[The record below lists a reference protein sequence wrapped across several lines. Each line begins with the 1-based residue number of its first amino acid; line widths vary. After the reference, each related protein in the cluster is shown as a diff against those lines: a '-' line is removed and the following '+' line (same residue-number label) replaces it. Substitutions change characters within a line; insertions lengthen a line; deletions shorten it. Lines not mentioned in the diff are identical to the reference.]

1 MFRSIPLL
9 LSKRIT
15 IPRLS
20 PSHTKVRFLRYEV
33 NVATGMEV
41 AAYDPI
47 MVVEC
52 SPDLVTAGLR
62 ESPDETLQ
70 MMIDTQE
77 EGVLRNLKAIDE
89 TEWLNVGTEIG
100 IVDDGDPIDGDWAW
114 QAYLHSDRK

>member
-1 MFRSIPLL
+1 MLRSIPLL

-20 PSHTKVRFLRYEV
+20 PSHTKVRILRYEG
-33 NVATGMEV
+33 NVANGMEV
-41 AAYDPI
+41 VAYDPI

-62 ESPDETLQ
+62 ESPYETLQ

-77 EGVLRNLKAIDE
+77 EGVLRNMKVINE

-100 IVDDGDPIDGDWAW
+100 IIDDGDPIDGDWTW
-114 QAYLHSDRK
+114 QAYLNK

>member
-20 PSHTKVRFLRYEV
+20 PSHTKVRILRYEV

-41 AAYDPI
+41 AAYYPI

-100 IVDDGDPIDGDWAW
+100 IVDDGDPIGGDWAW